1 MNPAFALGWFFV
13 AILGA
18 YLLHVFKKFR
28 EFIVYIHNSIYMRMV
43 LLIYSYLRSTSSF
56 CILCID

>member
-1 MNPAFALGWFFV
+1 MDPAVALGWFFV

-28 EFIVYIHNSIYMRMV
+28 EFLHTLYITYIIGTTTIPIIIQM
-43 LLIYSYLRSTSSF
+43 I
-56 CILCID
+56 